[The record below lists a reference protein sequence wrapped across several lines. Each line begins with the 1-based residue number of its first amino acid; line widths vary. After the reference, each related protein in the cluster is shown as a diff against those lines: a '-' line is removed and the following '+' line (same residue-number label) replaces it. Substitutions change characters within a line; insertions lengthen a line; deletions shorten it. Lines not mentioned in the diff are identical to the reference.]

1 MQVFNNKDKC
11 TCGEEGVYG
20 TLLSAQF
27 FHKHKTSLKIKS
39 IHIKKIN
46 TWMAF
51 SNTDFWAS
59 SP

>member
-27 FHKHKTSLKIKS
+27 FHKQ
-39 IHIKKIN
+39 N
-46 TWMAF
+46 F
-51 SNTDFWAS
+51 SKNKVYS
-59 SP
+59 YQKN